1 MHLVLL
7 LSLTLLLILP
17 SYAVEG
23 ARNGLLLWFNT
34 VLPTLFPFLFLSS
47 MLIRTGLSHRI
58 SQWLRPILCPLLRI
72 STDCCYA
79 VLIGLTSGY
88 PLGAKTCADLVSS
101 GHISKT
107 EGQYLLCFCN
117 NASPMFILSFLG
129 TSLLGLPYRKCLLLW
144 GIILL
149 SAILTGVL
157 YRILWRRRYTPKPV
171 GISTDRIHNS
181 SDTLSVAE
189 ITSELPEIS
198 PIESSLETAI
208 QTITKVGSYIILFS
222 ILGHLMMQIP
232 FFPMP
237 LSGFLAGILEITTGC
252 HALASLT
259 LPDPIK
265 IVLICAITAFGGLS
279 SILQT
284 KSVMGS
290 SGLSVTTYVHT
301 KILHTL
307 LAATLSGILLSIN
320 IL

>member
-7 LSLTLLLILP
+7 LSLALLLFLP
-17 SYAVEG
+17 SDALDG

-58 SQWLRPILCPLLRI
+58 SQWLRPLLCPLLRI
-72 STDCCYA
+72 STNCCYA

-101 GHISKT
+101 GHIST
-107 EGQYLLCFCN
+107 DEGQYLLCFCN

-149 SAILTGVL
+149 SAILTGAL
-157 YRILWRRRYTPKPV
+157 YRLLWHNHQTNIHTHAMHRPKAAPADILSATEIIY
-171 GISTDRIHNS
+171 
-181 SDTLSVAE
+181 E
-189 ITSELPEIS
+189 ITETS
-198 PIESSLETAI
+198 PLEASLETAI
-208 QTITKVGSYIILFS
+208 QTITKVGGYIILFS

-252 HALASLT
+252 HALAALA
-259 LPDPIK
+259 LPDFIK

-307 LAATLSGILLSIN
+307 LAAALSGILLSIN